1 MSKADAKR
9 SAIEAK
15 QLINQMMTE
24 NSTIEIEELTNEIV
38 ALVISASETRIAA
51 LNEEADKMEAAI
63 RAWRPPTE

>member
-9 SAIEAK
+9 NAIEAK

-51 LNEEADKMEAAI
+51 LNEEADKMEAAF
-63 RAWRPPTE
+63 RAWKPPTE

>member
-9 SAIEAK
+9 SATEAK
-15 QLINQMMTE
+15 QLLNQMMSE

-51 LNEEADKMEAAI
+51 LNEEADKLEAAF
-63 RAWRPPTE
+63 RAWNPPTA